1 MPTPE
6 RLADYPLRGV
16 PNVGPGTDQAAA
28 TGTIDI
34 AAMARQGATL
44 KSSTL
49 AAGSGTGTLQV
60 FITLAMP
67 RESLQRLVEQSER
80 AGATLVLRGL
90 KAQSM
95 RLTIAAAAELI
106 GERRV
111 SWVID
116 PNAFKR
122 FNVRAAP
129 TFVLTL
135 AGDGVPVMPG
145 IPTPSDPLGPGK
157 VPGLPQCVGN
167 GCTAPTSPADYL
179 SVSGDVSLDYGLD
192 VMLRHSP
199 DAVPQAS
206 AILQRLRKP

>member
-6 RLADYPLRGV
+6 RLADHPLRGV
-16 PNVGPGTDQAAA
+16 PNVGPGTDQPAAA
-28 TGTIDI
+28 GTIDI
-34 AAMARQGATL
+34 AAMARQSATL
-44 KSSTL
+44 TKSTP

-60 FITLAMP
+60 FITLDMP
-67 RESLQRLVEQSER
+67 RASLQRLVEQSER

-95 RLTIAAAAELI
+95 RQTIAAAAELI

-122 FNVRAAP
+122 FNVSAAP
-129 TFVLTL
+129 TFVLKL
-135 AGDGVPVMPG
+135 AGGPVPA
-145 IPTPSDPLGPGK
+145 IPIPSGPSGPGK
-157 VPGLPQCVGN
+157 TPGLPQCVGN
-167 GCTAPTSPADYL
+167 GCTAPTNPADYL
-179 SVSGDVSLDYGLD
+179 SVSGDVSLDYALD

-199 DAVPQAS
+199 DAMPHAS
-206 AILQRLRKP
+206 AIVQRLRKP

>member
-16 PNVGPGTDQAAA
+16 PNVGPGTAHPAAA
-28 TGTIDI
+28 GTIDI

-44 KSSTL
+44 TNSTP
-49 AAGSGTGTLQV
+49 AAGNGTGTLQV
-60 FITLAMP
+60 FITLDMP

-90 KAQSM
+90 KARSM
-95 RLTIAAAAELI
+95 RQTIAAAADLI

-116 PNAFKR
+116 PNAFQR
-122 FNVRAAP
+122 FNVSAAP
-129 TFVLTL
+129 TFVLML
-135 AGDGVPVMPG
+135 AGGPVPVMPG
-145 IPTPSDPLGPGK
+145 IPTPSDASSLGNK
-157 VPGLPQCVGN
+157 PGLPQCVGN
-167 GCTAPTSPADYL
+167 GCRAPTNPADYL
-179 SVSGDVSLDYGLD
+179 SVSGDVSLDYALD

-199 DAVPQAS
+199 DAVPHAS
-206 AILQRLRKP
+206 AIVQRLRKP